1 MLARSIEEVGIPTV
15 AIVFIK
21 EHAERVKP
29 PRALWVP
36 FPYGYALGE
45 PNDHLQQTE
54 VIMGS
59 LALLVRDD
67 VPVLEEFPANSN
79 LPPQVLQSS
88 MATKSNNGPQNA
100 ADEVTALRGYYERW
114 VEENNGRTMVGLSG
128 VPQRQFRGLIHFMQ
142 SYLEDPGTTYSR
154 IPLDMDVG
162 RFLRLASDDLKA
174 FYLEARFCQ
183 RPEQTDNELHNWFW
197 GQTSMGELLTNIAN
211 KLELDG
217 DERNGQG
224 IAR

>member
-1 MLARSIEEVGIPTV
+1 
-15 AIVFIK
+15 
-21 EHAERVKP
+21 
-29 PRALWVP
+29 
-36 FPYGYALGE
+36 
-45 PNDHLQQTE
+45 
-54 VIMGS
+54 
-59 LALLVRDD
+59 
-67 VPVLEEFPANSN
+67 
-79 LPPQVLQSS
+79 
-88 MATKSNNGPQNA
+88 
-100 ADEVTALRGYYERW
+100 
-114 VEENNGRTMVGLSG
+114 MVGLSG

-142 SYLEDPGTTYSR
+142 SYVEDPGTTYSR

>member
-1 MLARSIEEVGIPTV
+1 M
-15 AIVFIK
+15 
-21 EHAERVKP
+21 
-29 PRALWVP
+29 
-36 FPYGYALGE
+36 
-45 PNDHLQQTE
+45 
-54 VIMGS
+54 
-59 LALLVRDD
+59 
-67 VPVLEEFPANSN
+67 PVLEEFPANSN

-88 MATKSNNGPQNA
+88 MVTKSNNGPQNA

-142 SYLEDPGTTYSR
+142 SYVEDPGTTYSR

-197 GQTSMGELLTNIAN
+197 GQPSMG
-211 KLELDG
+211 ELDG